1 VPEGPWRAAGAAA
14 TGVGLAAAL
23 APGRTTAAFG
33 LPPPDGSATLA
44 WRMFG
49 IRTAAVGLGMAAG
62 SVDAR
67 RLLLPVQA
75 LDQAAFLVAGLSGAV
90 PRRSAVRLCATS
102 GVLVVLGLL
111 AQERSSPSRY
121 SFSTGA

>member
-1 VPEGPWRAAGAAA
+1 MPEGPWRAAGAAA

-33 LPPPDGSATLA
+33 LSPSDGSAALA

-49 IRTAAVGLGMAAG
+49 IRTAAVGLGIVVG
-62 SVDAR
+62 SADAR

-75 LDQAAFLVAGLSGAV
+75 LDQAAVLMAAATGAV
-90 PRRSAVRLCATS
+90 PRRSAVLLCATS
-102 GVLVVLGLL
+102 GVLVLLGLL
-111 AQERSSPSRY
+111 AQDRY
-121 SFSTGA
+121 SFSSGA